1 MRKKGEP
8 EAEDTEEW
16 MELKSSPGKKREKW
30 QNADSRGGK
39 KKSLLLKT
47 SSFFPVWCV
56 QLVASE
62 ARRVFFY
69 F

>member
-30 QNADSRGGK
+30 QNADSRGEK
-39 KKSLLLKT
+39 KNHFCWKRQV
-47 SSFFPVWCV
+47 SSQCDVY
-56 QLVASE
+56 S
-62 ARRVFFY
+62 
-69 F
+69 